1 MIQMAKCMLS
11 VLYDNR
17 KSSEE
22 INYLKRIKL
31 QEIGPVMR
39 NLGFTTTTPT
49 WTSSWIRPLWKISL
63 CSHIFLWVIHGDH
76 LSPGWP
82 PTSHVPSSINTR
94 PCPAGQQGLELRYLV
109 TPQLHDLGQDCSPPW
124 PLFPNLQN
132 GGVNSTS
139 YKGIVVRINNIFN
152 EILLIYRLLFFF
164 YVYLFTWLCWV
175 LASACGIFTAA
186 QTL

>member
-1 MIQMAKCMLS
+1 MSVINATELTVHLKMIQMAKCMLYM
-11 VLYDNR
+11 LYDNR

-22 INYLKRIKL
+22 INHLKRIKL

-39 NLGFTTTTPT
+39 NLGLMTTTPT

-63 CSHIFLWVIHGDH
+63 CSHIFLWVIHGGH

-94 PCPAGQQGLELRYLV
+94 PWPAGQQGLELRHLV
-109 TPQLHDLGQDCSPPW
+109 NPQLCDLEQDCSPSW

-132 GGVNSTS
+132 GAMNSTS
-139 YKGIVVRINNIFN
+139 YKGIVRIFWM
-152 EILLIYRLLFFF
+152 LFYWFAGSCSSSMFIYSFEC
-164 YVYLFTWLCWV
+164 VG
-175 LASACGIFTAA
+175 S
-186 QTL
+186 